1 MGLFVYGL
9 VVEPVLSRLAGAQ
22 RRSGPL
28 AHFLFA
34 LYGERAVSDL
44 RERLWAM
51 LEPAVGALGYDLVEL
66 EFKPGG
72 GGLLRLFIDTEVG
85 IGLEDCER
93 VSRQVS
99 GLLDVEEPIPGNYT
113 LEVSSPGLDRKLV
126 RPEDF
131 DRFVGHRVN
140 CKLTRLV
147 NGRRRLKGDLLRRE
161 DDVVVID
168 VDGSEFEVPLAT
180 IETARLMPDLHG
192 SLKAGATKAD

>member
-9 VVEPVLSRLAGAQ
+9 AAEPVLSRRAGAQ

-34 LYGERAVSDL
+34 LDGERAVSDL
-44 RERLWAM
+44 EQRLWAM
-51 LEPAVGALGYDLVEL
+51 LEPAVGAMGYDLVAL
-66 EFKPGG
+66 EYKTGG
-72 GGLLRLFIDTEVG
+72 GGLLRLFIDTQVG

-126 RPEDF
+126 RPADF
-131 DRFVGHRVN
+131 DRFVGHRVKV
-140 CKLTRLV
+140 KLARLV
-147 NGRRRLKGDLLRRE
+147 NGRRRLMGDILRRE
-161 DDVVVID
+161 DEVVVLD
-168 VDGSEFEVPLAT
+168 VEGSEFEVPLAT
-180 IETARLMPDLHG
+180 IEMARLIPDLEIG
-192 SLKAGATKAD
+192 P